1 MEKTQ
6 TGSLDLE
13 KIMPKAVGSTQNVEK
28 SQQELLAGKTIH
40 MQKKEGTKGGKEH
53 SSSTGQKDF
62 PILQLSGY

>member
-13 KIMPKAVGSTQNVEK
+13 KIMPKAGGSTQNVEK
-28 SQQELLAGKTIH
+28 SQQELLARKTIH
-40 MQKKEGTKGGKEH
+40 RQKKEGTKEH

-62 PILQLSGY
+62 SILKLSGY

>member
-13 KIMPKAVGSTQNVEK
+13 KIIPKAVGSTQNVEK
-28 SQQELLAGKTIH
+28 SQQELLARKTIH
-40 MQKKEGTKGGKEH
+40 MQKKEGTKEH

-62 PILQLSGY
+62 SILKLSGY